1 MNVSQA
7 TEKLRA
13 EGITSADVAYLV
25 EFIEKSERGI
35 IR

>member
-1 MNVSQA
+1 VRNEIEPREEIAQ
-7 TEKLRA
+7 L
-13 EGITSADVAYLV
+13 I